1 MSRSRQRPQ
10 QLNQCA
16 RGPTGGIFCMS
27 DRLCEPKND
36 TDRRAGGSCEKDAS
50 LVVQHSRDR
59 VLRHR
64 RPRFPMSAEH
74 RKQAQAEKS
83 HNERNHKCARSSV
96 TSNHNVRFD
105 APVRWCDDC
114 VSPSPNNFEQNKN
127 RARVE
132 LGRGRREGFW
142 ASTFLELQTHL
153 YWKALQIIPVWAR
166 SKRHFGDQYGRE
178 SAFRSPCLTIR

>member
-1 MSRSRQRPQ
+1 MR
-10 QLNQCA
+10 
-16 RGPTGGIFCMS
+16 T
-27 DRLCEPKND
+27 KND
-36 TDRRAGGSCEKDAS
+36 TDRRADGSCEKDAS

-132 LGRGRREGFW
+132 LGRGSPRRLLGLHVLR
-142 ASTFLELQTHL
+142 TTDLPVLESVADYSSVGSLETSLRRSIRKRKHL
-153 YWKALQIIPVWAR
+153 PKPLLDDQI
-166 SKRHFGDQYGRE
+166 DQ
-178 SAFRSPCLTIR
+178 S